1 MAVTVKEIKMG
12 KAEIQEAFEN
22 YWELF
27 RQDIPLPND
36 PSVVEFTKSVFE
48 AGFCA
53 GTTNVFGTMKEAI
66 QQSKSSSEHPSNVI
80 HINVNH
86 DPSKA
91 N

>member
-1 MAVTVKEIKMG
+1 MAVKVKEIKMG

-27 RQDIPLPND
+27 RQNVTLPKD
-36 PSVVEFTKSVFE
+36 PYVVGYTKSVFE
-48 AGFCA
+48 AGFWA
-53 GTTNVFGTMKEAI
+53 ALVDIFGTE
-66 QQSKSSSEHPSNVI
+66 EEPSTEKLSATI
-80 HINVNH
+80 RINVNH

>member
-1 MAVTVKEIKMG
+1 MAVKGIKIG
-12 KAEIQEAFEN
+12 KAEVQDAFEQ

-27 RQDIPLPND
+27 RKEVPLPND
-36 PSVVEFTKSVFE
+36 PYVVGYTKSVFE
-48 AGFCA
+48 AGFLA
-53 GTTNVFGTMKEAI
+53 GASNTLRITTEAI
-66 QQSKSSSEHPSNVI
+66 QQLKPSSEYPSNVI

>member
-1 MAVTVKEIKMG
+1 MG
-12 KAEIQEAFEN
+12 KEEVQEAIDH

-27 RQDIPLPND
+27 RKEVPLPND
-36 PSVVEFTKSVFE
+36 PYVVGYTKSVFE
-48 AGFCA
+48 AGFLA
-53 GTTNVFGTMKEAI
+53 GASNTLRTTTEAI
-66 QQSKSSSEHPSNVI
+66 QQLKPSSEHPSKVI

>member
-1 MAVTVKEIKMG
+1 MAVKGIKIG
-12 KAEIQEAFEN
+12 KAEVQDAFEQ

-27 RQDIPLPND
+27 RKEVPLPND
-36 PSVVEFTKSVFE
+36 PYVVGYTKSVFE
-48 AGFCA
+48 AGFWA
-53 GTTNVFGTMKEAI
+53 GATNTSGTTTEAI
-66 QQSKSSSEHPSNVI
+66 QQLKPPSEYPSNVI